1 MKKRLSLIQMDV
13 HVNEV
18 EYNYARVQELLSQ
31 ALSEKPDIIV
41 LPETWNT
48 GFHPS
53 KDLINISDRNGER
66 TKAFIKY
73 IRKRTQCKHCGR
85 FCSRSKRGFSI

>member
-13 HVNEV
+13 YVNEV

-53 KDLINISDRNGER
+53 KDLINISDRME
-66 TKAFIKY
+66 KEQKLY
-73 IRKRTQCKHCGR
+73 
-85 FCSRSKRGFSI
+85 

>member
-18 EYNYARVQELLSQ
+18 EYNYVRVQELLSQ

-66 TKAFIKY
+66 TFCEFRLSGVIGIQMKLCILDLENRLMKY
-73 IRKRTQCKHCGR
+73 
-85 FCSRSKRGFSI
+85 

>member
-31 ALSEKPDIIV
+31 ALSESPDIII
-41 LPETWNT
+41 LPEVQVIIVQSSGVGLFNRMIEME
-48 GFHPS
+48 
-53 KDLINISDRNGER
+53 KEQKI
-66 TKAFIKY
+66 Y
-73 IRKRTQCKHCGR
+73 
-85 FCSRSKRGFSI
+85 

>member
-13 HVNEV
+13 YVNEV

-41 LPETWNT
+41 LPETW
-48 GFHPS
+48 
-53 KDLINISDRNGER
+53 
-66 TKAFIKY
+66 
-73 IRKRTQCKHCGR
+73 
-85 FCSRSKRGFSI
+85 

>member
-1 MKKRLSLIQMDV
+1 MDV

-41 LPETWNT
+41 LARNMEYR
-48 GFHPS
+48 
-53 KDLINISDRNGER
+53 IS
-66 TKAFIKY
+66 
-73 IRKRTQCKHCGR
+73 
-85 FCSRSKRGFSI
+85 SI

>member
-31 ALSEKPDIIV
+31 ALSESPDIII

-66 TKAFIKY
+66 TKDLLSTFAKG
-73 IRKRTQCKHCGR
+73 TQCKHCGR
-85 FCSRSKRGFSI
+85 FCSRSKRGFNI

>member
-48 GFHPS
+48 GFHP
-53 KDLINISDRNGER
+53 LM
-66 TKAFIKY
+66 FL
-73 IRKRTQCKHCGR
+73 C
-85 FCSRSKRGFSI
+85 

>member
-13 HVNEV
+13 YVNEV

-53 KDLINISDRNGER
+53 KDLINISD
-66 TKAFIKY
+66 KSFIKY